1 MAGPEPA
8 PPPPRRSPF
17 GVDEPDDVRVRGAIV
32 RVGGVSRAEAQAI
45 GRDGSIE
52 MLPIGP
58 DIWLAVSDRGPDE
71 VRASVGAAA
80 ARAACTDLTHGRVVL
95 RVRGPDARS
104 RLARGCPMDLD
115 TVEPG
120 GAAATMLGH
129 FEVVIRRGREP
140 DVFEVFVSRSV
151 ARSAREWLHGP
162 VVGVGAGAGA
172 SAPPAQ

>member
-8 PPPPRRSPF
+8 SPPPRRSPF

-32 RVGGVSRAEAQAI
+32 RVGGVGRAEAEAI
-45 GRDGSIE
+45 GRDGAME
-52 MLPIGP
+52 MVAMGAG
-58 DIWLAVSDRGPDE
+58 IWLAVSDRGPDE
-71 VRASVGAAA
+71 VRACVGAAA

-95 RVRGPDARS
+95 RVEGSDARR

-140 DVFEVFVSRSV
+140 DAFEVFVSRSV
-151 ARSAREWLHGP
+151 ARSARGWLHGP
-162 VVGVGAGAGA
+162 GAGAGA
-172 SAPPAQ
+172 SAPPVQ